1 MKNYLTKLKRRKRKA
16 QHVEILRSSINE
28 LHNEIVH
35 GVLTEQNTK
44 ILSTKA
50 ILLRKYCRRL
60 NLILY

>member
-1 MKNYLTKLKRRKRKA
+1 MELLTKLKKRKRKA
-16 QHVEILRSSINE
+16 QHVEVLRSSINE

-35 GVLTEQNTK
+35 GVLKDQDVT
-44 ILSTKA
+44 TKA

>member
-1 MKNYLTKLKRRKRKA
+1 MELLTKLKKRKRKA
-16 QHVEILRSSINE
+16 QHVEVLRSSIND

-35 GVLTEQNTK
+35 GVLKEQDVT
-44 ILSTKA
+44 TKA

>member
-1 MKNYLTKLKRRKRKA
+1 MKILVQKLKRRKRKA

-35 GVLTEQNTK
+35 GVLKDQDVT
-44 ILSTKA
+44 TKA
-50 ILLRKYCRRL
+50 ILLKKYCRRL

>member
-1 MKNYLTKLKRRKRKA
+1 MKILVQKLKKRKRKA

-35 GVLTEQNTK
+35 GVLKDQDVT
-44 ILSTKA
+44 TKA
-50 ILLRKYCRRL
+50 ILLKKYCRRL

>member
-35 GVLTEQNTK
+35 GVLKDQDVT
-44 ILSTKA
+44 TKA
-50 ILLRKYCRRL
+50 ILLKKYCRRL

>member
-1 MKNYLTKLKRRKRKA
+1 MKILVQKLKKRKRKA

-35 GVLTEQNTK
+35 GVLKDQDVT
-44 ILSTKA
+44 IKA
-50 ILLRKYCRRL
+50 ILLKKYCRRL